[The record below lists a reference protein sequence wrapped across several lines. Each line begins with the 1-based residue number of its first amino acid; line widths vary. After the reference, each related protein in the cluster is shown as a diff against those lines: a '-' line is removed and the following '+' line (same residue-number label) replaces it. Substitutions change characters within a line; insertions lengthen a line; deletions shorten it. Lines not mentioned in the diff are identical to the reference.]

1 MILLDKNK
9 GLYITIDTDGTINK
23 KLVTGKGTIDLP
35 ATSIKDEII
44 YFTEISYKE
53 YVERI
58 SEIEEL
64 SFAIEIDDADNFGQ
78 VDMKLFYKL
87 LQMVNEIIWDMEETN
102 LLLGTLTRTL
112 IEDNKIDDD
121 GSAMY
126 VLNTIYILCN
136 CFKEILNFNLIFKTI
151 IDNLCEKSD
160 GPIPEEY
167 AHICQGEFKQIFSYS
182 NNNKPQYHFRSIKS
196 YTHFLLLYFLNSDP
210 NIAWCN
216 CCGRYFIPKTRKQT
230 LYCDRI
236 IEDGKTCKEIGPK
249 LKRKFEA
256 KKDIVID
263 TYNKTYQKLYKRYE
277 RSSFQPQE
285 LPKSLTISE
294 FYKWQENATNARN
307 KYLKGLIS
315 ANKALKNIEV
325 ND

>member
-1 MILLDKNK
+1 MVKNK
-9 GLYITIDTDGTINK
+9 GLYITIDTYGTINK
-23 KLVTGKGTIDLP
+23 KLVTGKGTLDLP
-35 ATSIKDEII
+35 ATSIEDEII

-64 SFAIEIDDADNFGQ
+64 SFAIESDDADNFGQ
-78 VDMKLFYKL
+78 VDMKLFYEL
-87 LQMVNEIIWDMEETN
+87 LQLVNETIWDIEEMN

-126 VLNTIYILCN
+126 VFNTIYMLCN
-136 CFKEILNFNLIFKTI
+136 CFKEILNFNLIFKTV
-151 IDNLCEKSD
+151 IDNLCEKMEN
-160 GPIPEEY
+160 PIPEEY
-167 AHICQGEFKQIFSYS
+167 AYICQGEFKQVFSFS
-182 NNNKPQYHFRSIKS
+182 NNNKPEYHFRSIKN
-196 YTHFLLLYFLNSDP
+196 YLHFLLLYFLNSKP

-216 CCGRYFIPKTRKQT
+216 CCGRYFIPKTRKLT

-236 IEDGKTCKEIGPK
+236 IENGKSCKELGPK
-249 LKRKFEA
+249 LKRKYEA
-256 KKDIVID
+256 EKDIVIE
-263 TYNKTYQKLYKRYE
+263 TYNRTYQKLYKRYE
-277 RSSFQPQE
+277 RSLTQTHE

-294 FYKWQENATNARN
+294 FYNWQDNATNARN
-307 KYLKGLIS
+307 EYLKGLIS
-315 ANKALKNIEV
+315 SDQALKIIEV

>member
-1 MILLDKNK
+1 MDKNK

-23 KLVTGKGTIDLP
+23 KLVTGKGAIDLP
-35 ATSIKDEII
+35 ATSIEDEII

-64 SFAIEIDDADNFGQ
+64 SFEIEIDDADNFGQ

-87 LQMVNEIIWDMEETN
+87 LQMVNEIIWDMEEMN
-102 LLLGTLTRTL
+102 LLLGTLTRIL

-126 VLNTIYILCN
+126 VFNTIYMLCN
-136 CFKEILNFNLIFKTI
+136 CFKEVLNFNLIFKI
-151 IDNLCEKSD
+151 VIENLCEKSD
-160 GPIPEEY
+160 DPIPEEY
-167 AHICQGEFKQIFSYS
+167 AHICQGEFKQIFSFS
-182 NNNKPQYHFRSIKS
+182 NNKPQYHFRSIKS
-196 YTHFLLLYFLNSDP
+196 YMHFLLLYFLNSGP

-230 LYCDRI
+230 LCCDRI

-256 KKDIVID
+256 RKDVVID

-277 RSSFQPQE
+277 RSSIQSHE

-315 ANKALKNIEV
+315 ADEALKIIEF

>member
-1 MILLDKNK
+1 MDKNK
-9 GLYITIDTDGTINK
+9 GLYITIDTDGTISK

-35 ATSIKDEII
+35 ATSFEDEII

-53 YVERI
+53 YAKRI
-58 SEIEEL
+58 SELEEL
-64 SFAIEIDDADNFGQ
+64 ACEIEIDVPNRYGE
-78 VDMKLFYKL
+78 VDMQLFYHL
-87 LQMVNEIIWDMEETN
+87 LGIVNDIVFDMEEQN

-126 VLNTIYILCN
+126 IFQTIDMLYN
-136 CFKEILNFNLIFKTI
+136 CFKEILDFNFAFKEI
-151 IDNLCEKSD
+151 IDYLCERKTSL
-160 GPIPEEY
+160 IPEKFSY
-167 AHICQGEFKQIFSYS
+167 IYQGEFIQVYAFSKIY
-182 NNNKPQYHFRSIKS
+182 KPQYHFRSIKN
-196 YTHFLLLYFLNSDP
+196 YLHFLLLNFLNSEP
-210 NIAWCN
+210 NIAWCH

-256 KKDIVID
+256 KKDIVLD

-277 RSSFQPQE
+277 RSSLQTHK
-285 LPKSLTISE
+285 LPKSLTINE
-294 FYKWQENATNARN
+294 FYNWQDNATNARN
-307 KYLKGLIS
+307 EYLKGSIS
-315 ANKALKNIEV
+315 ADKALKIIEV

>member
-9 GLYITIDTDGTINK
+9 GLYIIVGTDGTINK
-23 KLVTGKGTIDLP
+23 KLVTGKGAIDLP
-35 ATSIKDEII
+35 ATNIEDEII

-64 SFAIEIDDADNFGQ
+64 SFAIENDDADNFGQ

-87 LQMVNEIIWDMEETN
+87 LQMVNEIIWDMEEMN

-126 VLNTIYILCN
+126 VFNTIYMLCN
-136 CFKEILNFNLIFKTI
+136 CFKEVLNFNLIFKI
-151 IDNLCEKSD
+151 VIENLCEKSD
-160 GPIPEEY
+160 NPIPKEY
-167 AHICQGEFKQIFSYS
+167 SHIRQGEFKQIFSSS
-182 NNNKPQYHFRSIKS
+182 NNNKLQYHFRSIKS
-196 YTHFLLLYFLNSDP
+196 YMHFLLLYFLNSDP

-277 RSSFQPQE
+277 RSSLQPHE
-285 LPKSLTISE
+285 SPKSLSISE
-294 FYKWQENATNARN
+294 FYNWQDKATNARN
-307 KYLKGLIS
+307 DYMKGNMT
-315 ANKALKNIEV
+315 AEEALKIIVV